1 MIEISNVSMV
11 FESAGQPLANVK
23 KLIPA
28 PKRESEKAVAAAELY
43 NASGSAVPFVSG
55 TPEKIFNNVPEETV
69 NNMTAAVKQR
79 REKALDNVSLV
90 IPDGCIYGFLG
101 SNGAGKSTLMRMIC
115 GVYKTDEGSI
125 KIDGQ
130 EVFDNSEAKSSIF
143 FVNDETIEY
152 MGFTLES
159 LMMYY
164 RYYYPQTFNTG
175 KFKHLASV
183 LNLPLNSP
191 LSTFSKGMKRQAV
204 VIIGLSSSTKYLML
218 DEAFD
223 GLDPAM
229 RAMVKN
235 IILDEIRGRNATLI
249 VSSHNI
255 HEIGEICDR
264 AMLIHN
270 GKIIFADE
278 LENIKGRFVKYQLAS
293 LDHTLTREEISSAG
307 LESIQYKAVGKVVQ
321 IIVKGDGDT
330 DSKIHT
336 LGADLAE
343 QIPLT
348 LEEIFIYEM
357 DSSGYRLER

>member
-1 MIEISNVSMV
+1 MIEISNVSMI
-11 FESAGQPLANVK
+11 FENRSQPNFNAK
-23 KLIPA
+23 KLIPFSA
-28 PKRESEKAVAAAELY
+28 QGAEKPSGAAVPSAAAGY
-43 NASGSAVPFVSG
+43 AAPFVSG
-55 TPEKIFNNVPEETV
+55 SPEKIFNDAPEETV
-69 NNMTAAVKQR
+69 NNRVIESKH

-90 IPDGCIYGFLG
+90 IPDSCIYGFLG

-115 GVYKTDEGSI
+115 GVYRTDEGSI

-130 EVFDNSEAKSSIF
+130 EVFDNSEAKSSVF

-152 MGFTLES
+152 TGFTLES

-164 RYYYPQTFNTG
+164 RNYYPATFDTG

-183 LNLPLNSP
+183 LGLPLNSP
-191 LSTFSKGMKRQAV
+191 LSTFSKGMKRQSV
-204 VIIGLSSSTKYLML
+204 VIIGLASCAKYLML

-249 VSSHNI
+249 VSSHNV
-255 HEIGEICDR
+255 HEIGELCDR

-278 LENIKGRFVKYQLAS
+278 LENIRGRFVKYQLAS
-293 LDHTLTREEISSAG
+293 LNHTITQEEISAAG
-307 LESIQYKAVGKVVQ
+307 LETVQYKAVGNVVQ
-321 IIVKGDGDT
+321 IIVKGSNDT
-330 DSKIHT
+330 YEKVSAV
-336 LGADLAE
+336 GADLAE

-357 DSSGYRLER
+357 DTNGYRL